1 VQTLYSLD
9 HQTLT
14 SPRDGLAM
22 SANGS
27 GLMNGADMGFE
38 AWTNIAGDGEQNNA
52 MRKGG
57 RLLLQSRKSA
67 CIRI

>member
-1 VQTLYSLD
+1 
-9 HQTLT
+9 
-14 SPRDGLAM
+14 M

-27 GLMNGADMGFE
+27 GLMNGAHMSFE
-38 AWTNIAGDGEQNNA
+38 AWTNIAGDEEQNKA